1 MPIDVCT
8 FIERNNNN
16 IDFQYSAISG
26 IANGNYPE
34 SEDEIIKITQPDEG
48 EEIVEN

>member
-8 FIERNNNN
+8 FIEQNNNR
-16 IDFQYSAISG
+16 IDFQCSAISG

-34 SEDEIIKITQPDEG
+34 SEDEIVKT
-48 EEIVEN
+48 EEDNDVTD